1 LWRYVEANRKDN
13 DKATVRGMLIAPHVA
28 DKARALLR
36 DHKLEWKELAW
47 EEILPQV
54 ERMRRT
60 GQVGL
65 GRF

>member
-1 LWRYVEANRKDN
+1 
-13 DKATVRGMLIAPHVA
+13 MLIAPHVA